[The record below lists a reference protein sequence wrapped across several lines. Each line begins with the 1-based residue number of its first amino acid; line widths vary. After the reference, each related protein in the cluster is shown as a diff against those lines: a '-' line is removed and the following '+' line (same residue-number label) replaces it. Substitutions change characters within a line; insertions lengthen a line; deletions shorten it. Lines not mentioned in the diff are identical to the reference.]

1 NTFFYDIYANKIMVP
16 RTTQRPT
23 LSQALDKEIYQIVR
37 KLADDQHYASAN
49 KLTVST
55 VYDWIKH
62 SNSSLKRRPKKL
74 LESCIERVLDV
85 LKSEELD
92 DADSLEGDFEG
103 IDDSVPPPVKDHNI
117 MNRSIVRMWANP
129 TSAITPREN
138 SPMESTPTDP
148 VPSMPNSEIMNSPAK
163 ADRSAT
169 GEPKPKRRKGDR
181 GPVKELDRK
190 PPTGVALEDLGGVDD
205 VILALNEAVA
215 MPM

>member
-1 NTFFYDIYANKIMVP
+1 MVP

-37 KLADDQHYASAN
+37 KLADDQQYASAN

-103 IDDSVPPPVKDHNI
+103 IDDSVPPPVKVRVDHKF
-117 MNRSIVRMWANP
+117 RV
-129 TSAITPREN
+129 
-138 SPMESTPTDP
+138 
-148 VPSMPNSEIMNSPAK
+148 
-163 ADRSAT
+163 
-169 GEPKPKRRKGDR
+169 
-181 GPVKELDRK
+181 
-190 PPTGVALEDLGGVDD
+190 
-205 VILALNEAVA
+205 
-215 MPM
+215 